1 MRFIALVRSVLQG
14 NVTHEEASR
23 MTISQ
28 GLDKIIEAVSQKAVL
43 LDRGRPVSSGDQVNQ
58 LFRGLKQLW
67 DSFSKLP
74 NLEQKTFL
82 DHFECQQ
89 IDINVRP
96 KTVLDEDAPL
106 ILILAG
112 NELPETT
119 FVCQLLNHA
128 ADAASSVS
136 LTNFIQPHCRF
147 GSGRVRLSCN
157 SAAVLADFD
166 ESLYAHVAIEEVDQ
180 FISDHVIDKDTLR
193 LAESF
198 AMTAI
203 LGSAGSTIAQDI
215 AMETIPEF
223 VFKDNVESSNYLLT
237 LERRSLRWQPTEI
250 NPEVKERIITDLER
264 NRCLA
269 EAKEGI
275 FL

>member
-67 DSFSKLP
+67 DSFSQLP

-166 ESLYAHVAIEEVDQ
+166 ESLYA
-180 FISDHVIDKDTLR
+180 R
-193 LAESF
+193 
-198 AMTAI
+198 
-203 LGSAGSTIAQDI
+203 IA
-215 AMETIPEF
+215 
-223 VFKDNVESSNYLLT
+223 
-237 LERRSLRWQPTEI
+237 SL
-250 NPEVKERIITDLER
+250 PEVSVASPVLELSTYAQAAGGTR
-264 NRCLA
+264 QDKAAQAAQGLQSNSL
-269 EAKEGI
+269 E
-275 FL
+275 FLGLNKNS

>member
-23 MTISQ
+23 MSISQ

-67 DSFSKLP
+67 DSFSQLP

-89 IDINVRP
+89 IDTNVRP

-119 FVCQLLNHA
+119 FVCQLLDHA
-128 ADAASSVS
+128 TGAASFVS
-136 LTNFIQPHCRF
+136 RIDFVQPYCRL

-157 SAAVLADFD
+157 SAADLADFD
-166 ESLYAHVAIEEVDQ
+166 ESLYAHLATEVVDR
-180 FISDHVIDKDTLR
+180 FISDHFIDKDTLQ

-198 AMTAI
+198 AATSV
-203 LGSAGSTIAQDI
+203 LGSAGSTIAQDV
-215 AMETIPEF
+215 AMETISEF

-237 LERRSLRWQPTEI
+237 LERRSLAWQPTAL
-250 NPEVKERIITDLER
+250 NPEFKVKIITDLEK
-264 NRCLA
+264 NRSLA
-269 EAKEGI
+269 EAKAGSI
-275 FL
+275 

>member
-14 NVTHEEASR
+14 TVTREEASR
-23 MTISQ
+23 MSIRQ

-67 DSFSKLP
+67 DSFSQLP
-74 NLEQKTFL
+74 NLEHKTFL

-89 IDINVRP
+89 INENIRP
-96 KTVLDEDAPL
+96 KTILNEDAPL

-112 NELPETT
+112 NDLPETT
-119 FVCQLLNHA
+119 FVCQLLDHA
-128 ADAASSVS
+128 TGAASSVS
-136 LTNFIQPHCRF
+136 RIDFVQPYCRL